1 MRTADSEYSGGYS
14 PSFDR
19 IGDAPLLN
27 GAGIGASIIA
37 VP

>member
-27 GAGIGASIIA
+27 GA
-37 VP
+37 PRRC

>member
-1 MRTADSEYSGGYS
+1 MRTADSEYSGSYS

-27 GAGIGASIIA
+27 GG
-37 VP
+37 PHRC